1 MFATMSEVPAMP
13 VPGRKPKVGPVRH
26 RHAPTYDT
34 TEVPNTPFTGGP
46 SLPRQRHRP
55 LVGEPPEP
63 PRPLRSSG
71 RALWDRTWRSAGA
84 DFDAPDRLLLLAEQT
99 DERTDLRALGSDDWR
114 VRVALRQLDAQL
126 LPGVTALER
135 EVALRFPRRWPSAT
149 RRWWAAVSTL
159 PHAVL
164 WNDADW
170 AFALDTA
177 ALVAALHEGDRA
189 VAKEVRAREAILGVT
204 ADARRALRIRYTDD
218 TGPTVEDSPNVR
230 AMAAYKAMV
239 AGDGAN

>member
-1 MFATMSEVPAMP
+1 MP
-13 VPGRKPKVGPVRH
+13 VPGRRPKVGPVRH
-26 RHAPTYDT
+26 YNPPTYDT
-34 TEVPNTPFTGGP
+34 TEVPDVPFAGGP
-46 SLPRQRHRP
+46 SLPRLRHRP
-55 LVGEPPEP
+55 LVGDPPAP
-63 PRPLRSSG
+63 PRPLRASG

-99 DERTDLRALGSDDWR
+99 DERVALKALDPGDWR

-126 LPGVTALER
+126 VPGVTALER
-135 EVALRFPRRWPSAT
+135 DVALRFPRRWPSAT

-164 WNDADW
+164 WNEADW

-189 VAKEVRAREAILGVT
+189 VAKEVRAREAIIGTT
-204 ADARRALRIRYTDD
+204 ADARRALRIRYTDP
-218 TGPTVEDSPNVR
+218 TGAPVEDSPAVT
-230 AMAAYKAMV
+230 AMASYRAAV
-239 AGDGAN
+239 AGTPRN